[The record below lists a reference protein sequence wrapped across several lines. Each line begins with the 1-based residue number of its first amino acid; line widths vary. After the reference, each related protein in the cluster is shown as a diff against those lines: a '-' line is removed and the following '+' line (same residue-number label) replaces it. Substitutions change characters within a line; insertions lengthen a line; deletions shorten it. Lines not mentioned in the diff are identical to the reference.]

1 MNSHE
6 LLIKD
11 VAVALTDAYPY
22 ETPMFANIRSLEML
36 TNVYKALNS
45 RYPPQTL
52 FHCLK
57 GIYNKCETDDTDPE
71 LINHVRSFLESAEQ
85 VERMC
90 SLFLPTVSDEEAH
103 PLLKYTEEQGHPL
116 LKYTEEQGHP
126 LMQQVAEQGQRI
138 EEILARLSTVEKHVQ
153 DLQFYCF

>member
-11 VAVALTDAYPY
+11 VVVALTDAYPY

-57 GIYNKCETDDTDPE
+57 GIYNKCETDDNDPE

-90 SLFLPTVSDEEAH
+90 SLFLPTVSEEKA
-103 PLLKYTEEQGHPL
+103 HPL

-138 EEILARLSTVEKHVQ
+138 EEILARLSTVEKHVR